1 MFSGVVLTYLTTSQG
16 LTMPRGKLHPSVAL
30 TKLLA
35 VRLNERNYALIH
47 FGARRAGMKISEF
60 VRNLIRTNVKVRL
73 PRQPAKKAKKNG
85 KH

>member
-1 MFSGVVLTYLTTSQG
+1 
-16 LTMPRGKLHPSVAL
+16 MPRGKLHPSVAL